1 MQWRNPS
8 PSLDHD
14 ACGTG
19 FVLRLAA
26 PPSREVVDRA
36 LVALQ
41 RLAHRGAVDA
51 AGSSGDGAGLMTSVP
66 EEFFRCRAQEA
77 EIKLPS
83 RFAVGMVFLPEQ
95 REAEVRQAVE
105 TCAQSAKL
113 PVLGWRTVPT
123 NPAVLGERAL
133 QTLPQIRQV
142 FLDVT
147 DVAPDNLEL
156 SLFLLR
162 KRAEA
167 LAPRGTYF
175 CSLSARTVVY
185 KGLLSPS
192 QLADFYLDLMDPEF
206 HTSFAIFHQR
216 FSTNTRPTWSLAQPF
231 RFIAHNGE
239 INTISGNR
247 RWMRAREAS
256 VREAF
261 GAETWFRSLE
271 PDVSDSANFDNAFE
285 MLLRQRLSPAA
296 AMLRMVPPAWE
307 GHPDVPASMQIAL
320 AQQTWQSEPWDGPAA
335 LVFSDGVY
343 VGAKLDRNGLRP
355 LRVVI
360 SNDGWLITG
369 SEAGLADF
377 DETTILERS
386 RLGPGEMLLADI
398 ASGKLWRGD
407 KVLDLLP
414 KQDVAE
420 PDIQWVEPQTNKSR
434 QPRKPCMRKTRALG
448 WTEDQ
453 VRILFQPLATQGK
466 EATWSMGDDAP
477 PAYLSQMQRSLWD
490 YCRQRFAQVT
500 NPPIDPIREAHVMS
514 LHTYL
519 GPALALP
526 TPIIDHAQV
535 HTLRSRL
542 SPVRTL
548 DMTFPVSRGVAGAL
562 AALRSLEAKAASCRG
577 MILLSDRRV
586 SQERAAL
593 PALLAAAAAV
603 KGTLRAGRH
612 ATPLIVETGQVFDSH
627 HVALLIAV
635 GAAAVYPWLAMDLAE
650 QTVAGGG
657 TGFRSAVEHGLRKV
671 LARMGI
677 STLASYRNSH
687 LFEVLGLDSEV
698 HQEFFEDATF
708 ILPGKSL
715 AELLEEVLARHAS
728 AFAAG
733 AAELPDAGY
742 YRFRKNGELHANSP
756 DLIRKFQSHVRSL
769 HAHGSASGIAPEAG
783 REPVAIRDLL
793 EFVSASPIVLDAVE
807 PASAILQRIS
817 TQAMSLGAIS
827 PEAHRTLALAM
838 NRLGARSNTGE
849 GGEDPETYQ
858 REPEANNKV
867 KQVASGRFGV
877 TTEYLVQAKE
887 IEIKMAQGSKPGE
900 GGQLPAFKVS
910 PFIARLRHVVPGTSL
925 ISPPPHHD
933 IYSIEDL
940 AQLIYDL
947 RAVNPLARIGVKL
960 VSGAGVGIIAVGVA
974 KAGANVITI
983 SGHDGGTGASPLTSI
998 KNAGLP
1004 WEVGLREA
1012 HCELTRAGMRS
1023 RVRLRVD
1030 GGLKFGRDV
1039 VVAALLGADEF
1050 GFGTAAL
1057 LAIGCVMARQCHLNT
1072 CPVGIATQDETLR
1085 MRFTGKPEMVINYF
1099 QGVAAEVRR
1108 HLASLGVSTL
1118 QEIVGRVDLLRPRDC
1133 ARGSSVGALLD
1144 PLPPAAEQTV
1154 PAEMQRT
1161 PLSGLDEAIILRRRS
1176 SELRLT
1182 NGDRSV
1188 GARLSGHLLR
1198 QRRALPRNGQ
1208 RWHANFSGVAGQ
1220 SFAAFLTSGLTFHL
1234 RGEANDYVG
1243 KGLSGG
1249 CVAISLG
1256 PAASLR
1262 GDVLVG
1268 NTVLYG
1274 ATAGELYV
1282 AGRAGER
1289 FAVRNSGALAVV
1301 EGTGH
1306 HACEYMTAGIVLV
1319 LGPTG
1324 INFGS
1329 GMTGGLA
1336 YVVRDHLRPGLC
1348 NSEFV
1353 AAAEIEDIE
1362 DEEASW
1368 ISRVLQRHV
1377 RLTGSPVAYR
1387 LLQESVRHL
1396 FARVQPIQFPST
1408 VSQTWAPVLTRLKP
1422 QRRSGELSSCLPSV
1436 APLPAQ
1442 SFPQSD
1448 AARCSPEKAGGSQIS
1463 L

>member
-19 FVLRLAA
+19 FVFRLAA
-26 PPSREVVDRA
+26 PPSRGVVDRA

-51 AGSSGDGAGLMTSVP
+51 AGNSGDGAGLMTSVP
-66 EEFFRCRAQEA
+66 EEFFRRCAQEA
-77 EIKLPS
+77 GIKLPS
-83 RFAVGMVFLPEQ
+83 RFAVGMMFLPEQ
-95 REAEVRQAVE
+95 REAEVRRIVE
-105 TCAQSAKL
+105 TCAQSAGL

-133 QTLPQIRQV
+133 QTLPQVRQV
-142 FLDVT
+142 FLDAT
-147 DVAPDNLEL
+147 DVSPNDLEL

-167 LAPRGTYF
+167 LAPRGIYF

-185 KGLLSPS
+185 KGLLSPN

-206 HTSFAIFHQR
+206 RTSFAIFHQR

-261 GAETWFRSLE
+261 GVEAWFRSLE

-285 MLLRQRLSPAA
+285 TLLRQGFSPAA

-307 GHPDVPASMQIAL
+307 GHPNVPTSTRIAL
-320 AQQTWQSEPWDGPAA
+320 ARQAWQSEPWDGPAA

-355 LRVVI
+355 LRVVL
-360 SNDGWLITG
+360 SNDGWLIAG

-377 DETTILERS
+377 GEATILKRS
-386 RLGPGEMLLADI
+386 RLGPGEMLLAEI
-398 ASGKLWRGD
+398 ASGKLWRD
-407 KVLDLLP
+407 YKVLDLLP

-420 PDIQWVEPQTNKSR
+420 PDIQWVEPQTNTSR
-434 QPRKPCMRKTRALG
+434 LPRKTCMRKTRALG

-477 PAYLSQMQRSLWD
+477 PAYLSQMRRSLWD

-514 LHTYL
+514 LDTYL
-519 GPALALP
+519 GPALALS

-535 HTLRSRL
+535 QTLRTQL
-542 SPVRTL
+542 SPVCTL
-548 DMTFPVSRGVAGAL
+548 DMTFSASRGVAGAL
-562 AALRSLEAKAASCRG
+562 AALRSVEARAASSQG

-586 SQERAAL
+586 SRERAAL
-593 PALLAAAAAV
+593 PALLAAAAAA

-612 ATPLIVETGQVFDSH
+612 ATPLIVETGQVFDAH

-635 GAAAVYPWLAMDLAE
+635 GAAAVHPWLAMDLAE

-657 TGFRSAVEHGLRKV
+657 TAFRSAVVQGLRKV

-677 STLASYRNSH
+677 STLVSYRNSH
-687 LFEVLGLDSEV
+687 LFEVLGLDPEV

-708 ILPGKSL
+708 VLPGKSL
-715 AELLEEVLARHAS
+715 AELLDEALARHAS
-728 AFAAG
+728 SFAAG
-733 AAELPDAGY
+733 TAELPDAGY

-756 DLIRKFQSHVRSL
+756 DLVRKFQSHLKSMHR
-769 HAHGSASGIAPEAG
+769 HGSAAGVSPESG
-783 REPVAIRDLL
+783 REPVTIRDLL
-793 EFVSASPIVLDAVE
+793 DFVSASPIVLDAVE
-807 PASAILQRIS
+807 PAGAILQRIS

-849 GGEDPETYQ
+849 GGEDPEIYQ

-877 TTEYLVQAKE
+877 TTEYLVQAEE

-910 PFIARLRHVVPGTSL
+910 PYIARLRHVVPGTSL

-940 AQLIYDL
+940 AQLIHDL

-1012 HCELTRAGMRS
+1012 HCELTQAGLRS

-1039 VVAALLGADEF
+1039 VIAALLGADEF

-1099 QGVAAEVRR
+1099 LGVAAEVRQ
-1108 HLASLGVSTL
+1108 HLASLGVGTL
-1118 QEIVGRVDLLRPRDC
+1118 QEIVGRVDLLRPREC
-1133 ARGSSVGALLD
+1133 TRGSSVSALLD
-1144 PLPPAAEQTV
+1144 PLPPAPERTA
-1154 PAEMQRT
+1154 PAEIPRT
-1161 PLSGLDEAIILRRRS
+1161 PHGGLDETLILRRRS
-1176 SELRLT
+1176 AALRLT
-1182 NGDRSV
+1182 NSDRSV
-1188 GARLSGHLLR
+1188 GAQLSGELLR
-1198 QRRALPRNGQ
+1198 QRWSLPRNGQ
-1208 RWHANFSGVAGQ
+1208 RLYFSGVAGQ

-1234 RGEANDYVG
+1234 CGEANDYVG

-1249 CVAISLG
+1249 RVVISLG

-1274 ATAGELYV
+1274 ATDGELYV

-1301 EGTGH
+1301 EGTGD
-1306 HACEYMTAGIVLV
+1306 HACEYMTAGIVLN
-1319 LGPTG
+1319 LGKTG

-1336 YVVRDHLRPGLC
+1336 YAVRDHLRPGTC
-1348 NSEFV
+1348 NSDFV
-1353 AAAEIEDIE
+1353 VSAGIEQ
-1362 DEEASW
+1362 DEANW
-1368 ISRVLQRHV
+1368 IARVLQRHL
-1377 RLTGSPVAYR
+1377 RLTGSPIAYR
-1387 LLQESVRHL
+1387 LLQEPLPQV
-1396 FARVQPIQFPST
+1396 FARVQPIHLPST
-1408 VSQTWAPVLTRLKP
+1408 VSQTWAPVRARLRPQIKP
-1422 QRRSGELSSCLPSV
+1422 QRRSGEGTPYLPFV
-1436 APLPAQ
+1436 PPLPAKD
-1442 SFPQSD
+1442 FPQSD
-1448 AARCSPEKAGGSQIS
+1448 EPRGGPGKVDSPQIS